1 MASRRILKKSVKS
14 ITDELMT
21 DCLILDYLN
30 PDVDSN
36 KIDELLQKIY
46 KAKLEYVSRISHTEP
61 GNPKKYYRQF
71 REDFSSEITNIIA
84 EITALR

>member
-14 ITDELMT
+14 ITNELMT

-36 KIDELLQKIY
+36 KIDDILKRLYE
-46 KAKLEYVSRISHTEP
+46 AKLEYVTRISYTEP
-61 GNPKKYYRQF
+61 GNAKKYYRQF
-71 REDFSSEITNIIA
+71 REDFSNEITKIIA
-84 EITALR
+84 DITALS

>member
-14 ITDELMT
+14 ITNELMT

-30 PDVDSN
+30 PEVDSA
-36 KIDELLQKIY
+36 KIDEILSQIY
-46 KAKLEYVSRISHTEP
+46 QLKMEYVSRISHTEP

-71 REDFSSEITNIIA
+71 REDFSNEITNILA
-84 EITALR
+84 DITALS